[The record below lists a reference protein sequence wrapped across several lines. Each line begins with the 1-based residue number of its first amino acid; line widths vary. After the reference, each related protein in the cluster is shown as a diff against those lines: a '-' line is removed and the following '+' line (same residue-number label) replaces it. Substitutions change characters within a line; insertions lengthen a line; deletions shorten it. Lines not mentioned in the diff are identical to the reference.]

1 MKEGTCPT
9 VTELAIRFRRELSA
23 FCCFFFCYA
32 LSLSNFMLFR
42 LNDWLK
48 PLNSKLKTYMG
59 AAALLGFCHPVIV
72 ALKAQIALRTQKK
85 SQKSIG

>member
-1 MKEGTCPT
+1 
-9 VTELAIRFRRELSA
+9 
-23 FCCFFFCYA
+23 
-32 LSLSNFMLFR
+32 MLFR

-59 AAALLGFCHPVIV
+59 AAALLGFCHLVIV